1 MRLAGRVL
9 AVMMLGG
16 VLFGCVGVVVAT
28 AALAH
33 PLGNFTVNRATAI
46 EVGSGSVV
54 VRYVLDL
61 AEIPT
66 FQEKERIDADGDGTV
81 NAAERQS
88 WADDTAA
95 AILANVRLTADGR
108 RVALVR
114 GCAAMELRPGQ
125 GGLSTLRLDATFTGS
140 LPASG
145 RAVYRDTNEP
155 DRLGWREVT
164 VRAGDGAV
172 VEDSSV
178 PSASPTDDL
187 ERYPADL
194 LASPLDVSEARF
206 SFRSEG
212 PTGRLASGCGDK
224 IVPPAASTGGGFA
237 GLVSWRLTP
246 LALALSLLV
255 AFAFGAIH
263 ALGPGH
269 GKTIMAAYLV
279 GAGARARQAVAVGA
293 AVSLMHTASVLGLG
307 MVALL
312 VSRAFPS
319 ETVYTWLGVAT
330 GVLALILGGGLLIG
344 RIRGRDREATHGHDH
359 GRGQPHRH
367 SHDQEE
373 RPPVHPVSR
382 RGLAALALSGGIL
395 PSPTALVVL
404 LGTIALGRLV
414 YGLALIVA
422 FSLGLAFALVV
433 VGTIALRAG
442 SIVSRRLGQRLSG
455 WVPLGSA
462 GVILAAGLFLTARA
476 VLQLA

>member
-1 MRLAGRVL
+1 MRPARRML

-16 VLFGCVGVVVAT
+16 GLFGCMGVMVAP

-46 EVGSGSVV
+46 EVGPGSVV
-54 VRYVLDL
+54 VRYVIDL

-66 FQEKERIDADGDGTV
+66 FQEMERIDADGDGTV
-81 NAAERQS
+81 KATERQS
-88 WADDTAA
+88 WADDAA
-95 AILANVRLTADGR
+95 ATILANVRLTADGR

-114 GCAAMELRPGQ
+114 GCAAMELRAGQ

-145 RAVYRDTNEP
+145 RAVYRDTNDP

-172 VEDSSV
+172 VVHSSV
-178 PSASPTDDL
+178 PSDSPTDGL

-194 LASPLDVSEARF
+194 LASPLAVSEASF
-206 SFRSEG
+206 SFRSVW
-212 PTGRLASGCGDK
+212 PTGGLASGCGGE
-224 IVPPAASTGGGFA
+224 PARPAASTGGGFS

-246 LALALSLLV
+246 LALGLSLLV

-293 AVSLMHTASVLGLG
+293 AVSVMHTASVLGLG

-319 ETVYTWLGVAT
+319 ETVYPWLGVAT
-330 GVLALILGGGLLIG
+330 GALALILGGGLLIG
-344 RIRGRDREATHGHDH
+344 RIRGRDREAIDGHDH
-359 GRGQPHRH
+359 GHGQPH
-367 SHDQEE
+367 SQPHDQVE
-373 RPPVHPVSR
+373 RPSVAPVSR
-382 RGLAALALSGGIL
+382 RGLAAMALSGGIL

-404 LGTIALGRLV
+404 LGTIALGRLA
-414 YGLALIVA
+414 YGLALIAA

-442 SIVSRRLGQRLSG
+442 DIVSRRLGQRVSG

-462 GVILAAGLFLTARA
+462 GVIVAAGLFLTARA